1 MAYFLIFALMKEFD
15 IKDLELDFGNKTVD
29 ESRQG
34 EAMERAIPEGITP
47 NGKKYFIESYGC
59 AMNFNDSEIVASILA
74 KEGYASTRD
83 FNEADLVLMNTCSI
97 RENAEVRVR
106 NKLANYAVIKKRN
119 KSALIGIL
127 GCMAE
132 RLKDKLLEEEKMVD
146 IVVGPDGYR
155 TLPQLIAE
163 AESGQK
169 SVNVLLSREETYA
182 DINPVRLVS
191 NGVSAFVSI
200 TRGCDNICSFCVV
213 PFTRGR
219 ERSRS
224 HLSILTEV
232 KDLYTKGYREVTLL
246 GQNVDSY
253 RFSEDKKL
261 LGKKLIDQKDEE
273 HVVNFANLLEMTAQ
287 VAPDLRV
294 RFSTSHPKDMG
305 DDVLYVMANY
315 KNICDY
321 IHLPVQSGNSEL
333 LKKMN
338 RSYTREWYMNR
349 IEAIWRILPE
359 ASISSDMI
367 AGFCSETE
375 EQHEETLSLMRK
387 VNYSFSYMYYYSER
401 PGTLAAKKYDDDIP
415 LETKKRRLQEIIN
428 LQNELS
434 YANNQKDVGKTVEVL
449 IEGFSKRSKEHLQG
463 RNSQN
468 KTVIFPKENSKIGD
482 YVNIKVTGFT
492 QAVLLGEIVD

>member
-1 MAYFLIFALMKEFD
+1 MNEFN
-15 IKDLELDFGNKTVD
+15 IKDLELDFGNKTID
-29 ESRQG
+29 EERQG
-34 EAMERAIPEGITP
+34 ETIFKGVPKGIVP
-47 NGKKYFIESYGC
+47 NGKKYYIESYGC

-74 KEGYASTRD
+74 KEGFSSTRD
-83 FNEADLVLMNTCSI
+83 YNEADLVLMNTCSI
-97 RENAEVRVR
+97 RDNAEVRVR
-106 NKLANYAVIKKRN
+106 NKLSNYAVIKKRN
-119 KSALIGIL
+119 KSALIGVL

-132 RLKDKLLEEEKMVD
+132 RLKETLLEEEKMVD

-155 TLPQLIAE
+155 TLPALIAE
-163 AESGQK
+163 AKGGQK

-213 PFTRGR
+213 PYTRGR

-224 HLSILTEV
+224 HLSILSEV
-232 KDLYTKGYREVTLL
+232 KDLYSKGYREVTLL

-261 LGKKLIDQKDEE
+261 RGKKLIEQKDEE

-287 VAPDLRV
+287 VATDLRV

-305 DDVLYVMANY
+305 DDVLYIMAKY

-321 IHLPVQSGNSEL
+321 IHLPVQSGNSNL

-338 RSYTREWYMNR
+338 RTYTREWYVNR
-349 IEAIWRILPE
+349 IESIKRILPE

-367 AGFCSETE
+367 AGFCGETE
-375 EQHEETLSLMRK
+375 EQHQDTLSLMREVK
-387 VNYSFSYMYYYSER
+387 YCFSYMFFYSER
-401 PGTLAAKKYDDDIP
+401 PGTLAAKRYDDDVP
-415 LETKKRRLQEIIN
+415 LETKKKRLQEIIN

-434 YANNQKDVGKTVEVL
+434 HKSNKRDIGKIVEVL
-449 IEGFSKRSKEHLQG
+449 IEGTSKKSKDDHQG

-468 KTVIFPKENSKIGD
+468 KMVIFPKENSKIGK
-482 YVNIKVTGFT
+482 YVNVKITACT
-492 QAVLLGEIVD
+492 QAVLLGEIV